1 MKQRILTLILMVS
14 IVISMATIPIS
25 VSAATNGGCGESLKW
40 SLDDNGTL
48 TVSGEGEMYDY
59 NYDVRDG
66 KGYTNTPWRD
76 KTTLIKRVIIGE
88 GVTRI
93 GDYAFR
99 DCGNLT
105 DVTFPNGLIEIGS
118 GAFMSTDIAKVILPD
133 SVKKLDNACFC
144 ICFELNE
151 VQLGKSLEN
160 IGMEAF
166 CFDGKLD
173 SITIPESVN
182 FIGELAFGHCRLS
195 TIYYEGTKEQWNNI
209 NISDV
214 WDYGM
219 ENREKL
225 IINYKENEKV
235 TNYASYNPNS
245 INISIDGNYIKF
257 DVQPQIINGRTLVP
271 MRKIFE
277 ELGATVDWDDSTQ
290 TAIGT
295 KENTVVK
302 FTINDYTMYKN
313 ESANTLDVPAQL
325 IDGRTLIPLRAVSE
339 AFGCQVGWDGNDS
352 IVSIIDDSDNYTMLY
367 ALNDRSKS
375 FPSNTVEAQLT
386 AGWYTEPVENIYS
399 SNDVMMSAYLD
410 VLNSLKGDGEWDARY
425 VVYDIDKNGICELII
440 ESGVASESILYFY
453 TFNDGVVNFLG
464 EKSGSHAYLASI
476 PNENGVLRIS
486 AHSDFQHVSVIYIS
500 ENNICEKEVM
510 AKRFTVADYEVH
522 NWEYYQPYEFYEG
535 SVSLEF
541 LESNDLSGFGDFN
554 YIESGSVST
563 ASYETGMKKGIG
575 YYNDGLYYEAIEEI
589 QWFCDGNW
597 YNMTEEQQNNALS
610 YLGSAKTQLADY
622 SFESGK
628 NYYNSGLYYEAQTDF
643 TNALL
648 YYKEANSSKWKEAND
663 YLYSTNEKIKEWE
676 NREPDN
682 NIYKTIITEETK
694 NYRRGTDGWY
704 KFVTCDYC
712 HGIASFQTCHLCNGK
727 GSFSFGKCT
736 ICNGTGLADCLYCA
750 GSGRSLKF
758 ARAYSSYEQE
768 IMDKVRR
775 GEIPYWVDGRW
786 LIVGADGTGT
796 DYKY

>member
-1 MKQRILTLILMVS
+1 MVS
-14 IVISMATIPIS
+14 IVISIATIPIS

-66 KGYTNTPWRD
+66 KEYTNTPWRD

-99 DCGNLT
+99 GSSNLT
-105 DVTFPNGLIEIGS
+105 DVTFPNSLIELGK
-118 GAFMSTDIAKVILPD
+118 GAFDFTNLSKVVIPD
-133 SVKKLDNACFC
+133 SVTIIGPFCFSG
-144 ICFELNE
+144 CFELNE
-151 VQLGKSLEN
+151 VQMGKNIEY
-160 IGMEAF
+160 IGMESFASTE
-166 CFDGKLD
+166 LT
-173 SITIPESVN
+173 TIILPQSLN
-182 FIGELAFGHCRLS
+182 YIGECAFNMSNLN
-195 TIYYEGTKEQWNNI
+195 TIYYEGSSKQWNNI
-209 NISDV
+209 NKANA
-214 WDYGM
+214 WDYNYLGI
-219 ENREKL
+219 KYV
-225 IINYKENEKV
+225 IKYKESENNTDYATPDFNVSAQSNVRVYLNGEKI
-235 TNYASYNPNS
+235 A
-245 INISIDGNYIKF
+245 F
-257 DVQPQIINGRTLVP
+257 DVQPQIINGRTMVP

-313 ESANTLDVPAQL
+313 EVSNELDVPAQL

-386 AGWYTEPVENIYS
+386 AGWSTEPVENIYS

-464 EKSGSHAYLASI
+464 EKIGSHAYLASI

-535 SVSLEF
+535 SVSLKF

-575 YYNDGLYYEAIEEI
+575 YYNDGLYYEAIDEI
-589 QWFCDGNW
+589 QWFCDANW
-597 YNMTEEQQNNALS
+597 NNMNEEQQNNALW
-610 YLGSAKTQLADY
+610 YLSDSKIKLADY

-628 NYYNSGLYYEAQTDF
+628 KYYNSGLYYEAQTDF

-663 YLYSTNEKIKEWE
+663 YLYSTNEKIKQWE
-676 NREPDN
+676 NRPIYNENGYKYEVYDN
-682 NIYKTIITEETK
+682 SIIPKFDFFAGKKYNSTDMNYDFNGKFSGWEYTYNFWGDTKKLIDSVNNYMDLLETNGFVLTGSGDYVK
-694 NYRRGTDGWY
+694 YYYYRRGNNKLMIFIDI
-704 KFVTCDYC
+704 D
-712 HGIASFQTCHLCNGK
+712 
-727 GSFSFGKCT
+727 
-736 ICNGTGLADCLYCA
+736 D
-750 GSGRSLKF
+750 
-758 ARAYSSYEQE
+758 SYVSINVYE
-768 IMDKVRR
+768 
-775 GEIPYWVDGRW
+775 
-786 LIVGADGTGT
+786 
-796 DYKY
+796 